1 MTVQPTYFEPL
12 AGPPGLAAV
21 IEVPLSIAP
30 MMDRTDR
37 HYRYFM
43 RQITR
48 HTLFYTEMVTAQ
60 AIVHG
65 DRDHLL
71 GFTPLEQPLVLQVGG
86 DDPPMLATSV
96 RAAATFGYDAVNL
109 NVGCPSDRV
118 RSGNFGACLMAQ
130 PEQVAD
136 CVAAMMAASPLP
148 VSVKHRIGIDDLDRY
163 EDMANFVS
171 TVAQTGCRHFT
182 VHARKAWL
190 QGLSPK
196 DNRTVPPLRYG
207 DVHRLKQDF
216 PHLWIEIN
224 GGLTDLEQVAEQLG
238 PVDGVMVGRA
248 AYDYPY
254 RFAEVDRR
262 FWQADTPPPSRQQVV
277 EAMLPYIDHWVR
289 QGLKLN
295 KITRHM
301 LMLFAGQPGS
311 RLWRQILTEESCKAG
326 AGVDVVQQAMGAV
339 QRQDAIQVQLGQV
352 QLGQVQLGQVQLGR
366 NAQPLATWS

>member
-1 MTVQPTYFEPL
+1 MTVSTKPN
-12 AGPPGLAAV
+12 PGQLGAATA
-21 IEVPLSIAP
+21 IEVPVSIAP

-48 HTLFYTEMVTAQ
+48 RTLLYTEMVTAQ
-60 AIVHG
+60 AILHG

-71 GFTPLEQPLVLQVGG
+71 GFTPSESPLVLQIGG
-86 DDPPMLATSV
+86 DDPQMLATCARV
-96 RAAATFGYDAVNL
+96 AADFGYNAINL

-130 PEQVAD
+130 PERVAEG
-136 CVAAMMAASPLP
+136 VAAMMAASPLP
-148 VSVKHRIGIDDLDRY
+148 VSVKHRIGIDDRDRY
-163 EDMANFVS
+163 EDMANFVGI
-171 TVAQTGCRHFT
+171 VAQTGCRHFT

-207 DVHRLKQDF
+207 DVYRLKQDF

-224 GGLTDLEQVAEQLG
+224 GGFTSLDQVNAQL
-238 PVDGVMVGRA
+238 DQLNGVMVGRA
-248 AYDYPY
+248 AYDQPY
-254 RFAEVDRR
+254 LFSAVDEQFFAAGEAVL
-262 FWQADTPPPSRQQVV
+262 SRQQVV
-277 EAMLPYIDHWVR
+277 EAMLPYIDHWVS

-311 RLWRQILTEESCKAG
+311 RLWKQILTEESCKPGAG
-326 AGVDVVQQAMGAV
+326 AGVVQQAMAAV
-339 QRQDAIQVQLGQV
+339 QRQSAIQIQLGQT
-352 QLGQVQLGQVQLGR
+352 QLGSLGQ
-366 NAQPLATWS
+366 PLVCG

>member
-1 MTVQPTYFEPL
+1 MAVSTTSARRQS
-12 AGPPGLAAV
+12 GAARA
-21 IEVPLSIAP
+21 IEVPISIAP

-48 HTLFYTEMVTAQ
+48 HTLLYTEMVTAQ

-71 GFTPLEQPLVLQVGG
+71 GFTPSEAPLVLQVGG
-86 DDPPMLATSV
+86 DDPQMLATCA
-96 RAAATFGYDAVNL
+96 RIAADFGYNAINL

-118 RSGNFGACLMAQ
+118 SSGNFGACLMAQ
-130 PEQVAD
+130 PERVAEG
-136 CVAAMMAASPLP
+136 VAAMMAASSLP
-148 VSVKHRIGIDDLDRY
+148 VSVKHRIGVDDRDRY
-163 EDMANFVS
+163 EDMVNFVG

-182 VHARKAWL
+182 IHARKAWL

-196 DNRTVPPLRYG
+196 DNRTIPPLRYG

-216 PHLWIEIN
+216 PQLWIEIN
-224 GGLTDLEQVAEQLG
+224 GGFTQLDQISEQLDQ
-238 PVDGVMVGRA
+238 VDGVMVGRA
-248 AYDYPY
+248 AYDQPY
-254 RFAEVDRR
+254 LFSTVDRR
-262 FWQADTPPPSRQQVV
+262 FFAADEPALSRQQVV
-277 EAMLPYIDHWVR
+277 EALLPYIDHWAS

-311 RLWRQILTEESCKAG
+311 RLWKQILTEESCKPG
-326 AGVDVVQQAMGAV
+326 AGVGVVQQAMTAV
-339 QRQDAIQVQLGQV
+339 QRQSDIQAQLGSLSRP
-352 QLGQVQLGQVQLGR
+352 LGFCG
-366 NAQPLATWS
+366 